1 LGVVIQ
7 RSPEPGRRI
16 IGATIEH
23 PGGPGLAD
31 TVQQRIAAQVI
42 DVADRPG
49 LTFTA
54 DIVDGALDVSERL
67 LDAWQQAC
75 APFRAASVGY
85 R

>member
-1 LGVVIQ
+1 
-7 RSPEPGRRI
+7 
-16 IGATIEH
+16 
-23 PGGPGLAD
+23 
-31 TVQQRIAAQVI
+31 
-42 DVADRPG
+42 